1 MSKKFLELNVN
12 FRAKFFEWVFHAR
25 VSCMYIL
32 HSIPR
37 ESQRHFTEMGM
48 AAYRD
53 LISNVELCH
62 S

>member
-1 MSKKFLELNVN
+1 MGFSAHV
-12 FRAKFFEWVFHAR
+12 R
-25 VSCMYIL
+25 CMYIL

-48 AAYRD
+48 AAYRG
-53 LISNVELCH
+53 LMSNIEWCH